1 MSFTNLMTIALD
13 SILDEVTCNG
23 KCTPTV
29 VELGNQR
36 LKNNKSR
43 AKMYNKLQ
51 GKWILRKL

>member
-23 KCTPTV
+23 KCAPNV

-36 LKNNKSR
+36 
-43 AKMYNKLQ
+43 
-51 GKWILRKL
+51 